1 MSIRCVLTL
10 TLPRVGDGISV
21 IRVVAELV
29 FSLVTDLLGLVLT
42 DVVRTV
48 DQPGQECGPIYFI
61 GSYRKPSMAD
71 GEQESES
78 EAESADD
85 ETEREGERVMN
96 RADGAEILREVAA
109 GVENGTIDI
118 EGENGF
124 SVAVPERFELEVEYE
139 TTDDEAEFEVELE
152 WQLEDGEAVPADE

>member
-1 MSIRCVLTL
+1 
-10 TLPRVGDGISV
+10 
-21 IRVVAELV
+21 
-29 FSLVTDLLGLVLT
+29 
-42 DVVRTV
+42 
-48 DQPGQECGPIYFI
+48 
-61 GSYRKPSMAD
+61 MAD